1 MRTLAN
7 ESTADQLLDY
17 LASDGRGGE
26 WTRYAEL
33 ADWES
38 LYNLLGQSG
47 FVGRLAR
54 DLAGRGLAE
63 VRRASSGM
71 QLRLTPAGIARAD
84 RDHIMLRLQHIAHA
98 GQDQSLL
105 RVSDN
110 HHRFETA

>member
-1 MRTLAN
+1 MRTLAT

-17 LASDGRGGE
+17 LASDGHGGE
-26 WTRYAEL
+26 WTRYADL

-38 LYNLLGQSG
+38 LYNLWGQSG

-84 RDHIMLRLQHIAHA
+84 GRAEFLHGILPDVVLLCGQTGAA
-98 GQDQSLL
+98 G
-105 RVSDN
+105 
-110 HHRFETA
+110 